1 MRDQHMNPDDAVK
14 SFSDLGAEMALG
26 HHYGT
31 FQLTDEAI
39 DEPVKAFEIARVAA
53 NIAPEKFRVL
63 KPGQVWEL

>member
-1 MRDQHMNPDDAVK
+1 
-14 SFSDLGAEMALG
+14 MALG